1 MTDSTRRVQWAL
13 KVFVLFRVC
22 VCASWHWGEQTPLV
36 SSYAATVA
44 GGKGVD
50 RALGLWGVG
59 GGGLIYSISHD
70 PYRVRATPAPQPN
83 ERSIMRL
90 ISSKCSP
97 VTKPHF
103 AWTSFH
109 RLQYL
114 YHHINISLIC
124 CITTRVVA
132 IETTHS
138 HFNFIK
144 LVWCCHFP
152 LQNFIT
158 SSGFVIQKLVR
169 QYLSNIL
176 LHTRCYFFDRLAT
189 SRQIALFWRHFQ
201 AQFNKLAATLVEIMG
216 PFKTIRLN
224 KKPSPLITRSWR
236 KSTAPPSEV
245 FASWEV
251 SVDNE
256 TKCSPLLF
264 KPHAALWQNMTRS
277 NFVWNTQN
285 GKMLH
290 LTTAKELK
298 VV

>member
-1 MTDSTRRVQWAL
+1 M
-13 KVFVLFRVC
+13 
-22 VCASWHWGEQTPLV
+22 
-36 SSYAATVA
+36 
-44 GGKGVD
+44 
-50 RALGLWGVG
+50 
-59 GGGLIYSISHD
+59 
-70 PYRVRATPAPQPN
+70 
-83 ERSIMRL
+83 
-90 ISSKCSP
+90 
-97 VTKPHF
+97 
-103 AWTSFH
+103 
-109 RLQYL
+109 
-114 YHHINISLIC
+114 
-124 CITTRVVA
+124 
-132 IETTHS
+132 
-138 HFNFIK
+138 
-144 LVWCCHFP
+144 WCCHFP

-158 SSGFVIQKLVR
+158 SLGFVIQKLVR

-224 KKPSPLITRSWR
+224 KKPSPLITRLWR

-277 NFVWNTQN
+277 NFVWNTQMAKCCVWQPQKTLKSFRYVIIECTRKKN
-285 GKMLH
+285 GSNFKL
-290 LTTAKELK
+290 L
-298 VV
+298 